1 MQGSLDIKLSTRLV
15 TKYEDLPN
23 PNSKNLITT
32 IIIIKKHCVVELLL
46 KRLNE
51 KGKKKK
57 KKKMV
62 TVQGNKSLTYLTLK
76 RQVGFKRD
84 QSS

>member
-1 MQGSLDIKLSTRLV
+1 M
-15 TKYEDLPN
+15 
-23 PNSKNLITT
+23 
-32 IIIIKKHCVVELLL
+32 IIIKKHCAVELLL

-51 KGKKKK
+51 KGKKKKK

-84 QSS
+84 QSSQRFSQQKQGESIRNK